1 MYKTLML
8 ALALLVPAAWLQA
21 QDTMSKSSP
30 TTIEG
35 CLSNHN
41 GQYWLTDS
49 TGKVYQLSSNAQKL
63 SSHVGHTVQITG
75 MPGVKTTDTTVQG
88 SESTAKEIPVFKVKS
103 VQHVADSCK
112 SQ

>member
-1 MYKTLML
+1 MG
-8 ALALLVPAAWLQA
+8 
-21 QDTMSKSSP
+21 KSSP
-30 TTIEG
+30 TTITG

-63 SSHVGHTVQITG
+63 KDHIGHQVEITG
-75 MPGVKTTDTTVQG
+75 MPGIKTVDTTVQG

-103 VQHVADSCK
+103 VSHVADACTTK
-112 SQ
+112 